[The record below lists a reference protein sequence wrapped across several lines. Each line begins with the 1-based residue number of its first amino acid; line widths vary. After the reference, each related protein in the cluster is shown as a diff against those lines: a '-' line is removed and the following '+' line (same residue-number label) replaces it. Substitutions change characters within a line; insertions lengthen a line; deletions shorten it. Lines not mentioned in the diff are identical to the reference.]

1 MLKVIIAMFS
11 GIGVGVLF
19 RRRPIKSVSRLVVI
33 LIWALLFLLGAEV
46 GSDPDLIRNLQ
57 EMGIE
62 ALVLTVSGLAG
73 SMAMSWALWRSVSRK
88 GRE

>member
-11 GIGVGVLF
+11 GIGVGMLF

-33 LIWALLFLLGAEV
+33 LIWALLFLLGSEV
-46 GSDPDLIRNLQ
+46 GSDPDIFRNLQ

-73 SMAMSWALWRSVSRK
+73 SMAMSWALWRRVSRK
-88 GRE
+88 GRG